1 MRTHSLGLGLLLLV
15 TACGG
20 DDTAVTE
27 TPGSGGGAAGSTA
40 GASGSG
46 AAGAGAA
53 GKSGAGATAGSA
65 GSAGVA
71 GKSGAAGSSGAAGVA
86 GMAGAAGA
94 AGAATGG
101 AAGEAGTAGAAGEAT
116 AGSSGAA
123 GDAGAA
129 GTAGAAGSGLGGA
142 SGAAGTTG
150 GSGAAG
156 KGGGGE
162 VCVSGILCGLS
173 ATCCGAE
180 EECVKQVCKAACA
193 SGVRCGDA
201 DTCCNTGDVCIAGAC
216 TTPANACEDYA
227 DCEEDQFCDPVLG
240 KCLPQVGEPACV
252 FKPPVGD
259 LTPVLE
265 WSWTDSVVNPGYY
278 QVINVPLVADMDKVV
293 DPTTGKTHPE
303 VVIVTSKGYNTSD
316 PAYLR
321 LLDGRSGQ
329 ERWDGETDAA
339 KDIGRVQA
347 RSTPALGDIDGD
359 GKLEIVALKFGG
371 GLIAFNADGSI
382 KWTSTA
388 ANGTPSIT
396 PFQSAAVTLAD
407 LDGDGQI
414 ESVVGG
420 LAYSSTGKLLFDKG
434 IYFGSNTSTYGAVS
448 IVADVVGDAKPE
460 LLSGKQALNAD
471 GTELWAINEADGYP
485 AIGDLDLDGNP
496 ELVVVSTKG
505 GNAEVRVQ
513 DAATGE
519 VKARL
524 AVPGTGAG
532 GPPTIAQF
540 DGKGGQDFALA
551 NGDQYAVFT
560 YVSSPTPKI
569 DLLWNSPTQ
578 DKSSNR
584 TGSTVFDFE
593 GDGKAEV
600 IYNDECYLR
609 VYRGSDGA
617 VIFKTANSSATI
629 QEYPVIADVDGDN
642 NTEIVVGG
650 NDANNVCS
658 VAYKDTGEVQRHGL
672 FVYGDQG
679 DKWVRTRRI
688 WNQHAYHVTNVGT
701 DGSIPAVEPKSW
713 GPDGFNNYRQSTQ
726 GKQAFNAPD
735 LAVTLEVSLATCGT
749 GLKLRAHVKNEGS
762 VTAPA
767 GIDVTFYQGTEP
779 VGTVLSTAKTVAPLL
794 PGGIEDVD
802 FLVPGALDFSAYYV
816 IADGNAAGV
825 GFINECIEGNNTGT
839 SGLVSCSKD

>member
-1 MRTHSLGLGLLLLV
+1 MRTHSLGLGLLLSLA
-15 TACGG
+15 ACGG
-20 DDTAVTE
+20 DDTAVTQ
-27 TPGSGGGAAGSTA
+27 TPGSGGGAAGTA
-40 GASGSG
+40 GTSGG
-46 AAGAGAA
+46 
-53 GKSGAGATAGSA
+53 
-65 GSAGVA
+65 
-71 GKSGAAGSSGAAGVA
+71 
-86 GMAGAAGA
+86 
-94 AGAATGG
+94 
-101 AAGEAGTAGAAGEAT
+101 GTAGAAGSGAT
-116 AGSSGAA
+116 AGSSGAGASGTGGTA
-123 GDAGAA
+123 GASGTAGAGAAGAA
-129 GTAGAAGSGLGGA
+129 GTAGASGTAGSAGA
-142 SGAAGTTG
+142 SGADAG
-150 GSGAAG
+150 SAGAAG
-156 KGGGGE
+156 EGTAGAGADGGAAGSATAGSAGAAGSAGSGTAGASGTAGTSGAGGGADE
-162 VCVSGILCGLS
+162 CVSGILCGL
-173 ATCCGAE
+173 ATTCCGTD
-180 EECVKQVCKAACA
+180 EECVKQVCKPACA

-201 DTCCNTGDVCIAGAC
+201 DTCCDTGDVCIAGAC

-240 KCLPQVGEPACV
+240 KCLPQIGEPACV

-265 WSWTDSVVNPGYY
+265 WSWTDSVVNPGFY

-293 DPTTGKTHPE
+293 DKVTGKTNPE
-303 VVIVTSKGYNTSD
+303 IIIVTSKGYNTTD

-321 LLDGRSGQ
+321 LLDGRSGK
-329 ERWDGETDAA
+329 ELWGADTDAA
-339 KDIGRVQA
+339 KDVGRVQA
-347 RSTPALGDIDGD
+347 RSTPAVGDIDGD
-359 GKLEIVALKFGG
+359 GKLEIVALKLGG
-371 GLIAFNADGSI
+371 GLIAFRADGSI

-388 ANGTPSIT
+388 ANGTPSLT
-396 PFQSAAVTLAD
+396 AFQSAAVTLAD
-407 LDGDGQI
+407 LDGDGQV
-414 ESVVGG
+414 ESIVGG

-460 LLSGKQALNAD
+460 ILSGKQALKAD
-471 GTELWAINEADGYP
+471 GSELWAINEADGYP

-496 ELVVVSTKG
+496 ELVVVSTSG

-513 DAATGE
+513 DAATGA

-560 YVSSPTPKI
+560 YVSSPTPTI
-569 DLLWNSPTQ
+569 ELLWSSPTQ

-609 VYRGSDGA
+609 VYRGSDGT
-617 VIFKTANSSATI
+617 VIFQTANSSATI

-642 NTEIVVGG
+642 NTEIIVGG

-658 VAYKDTGEVQRHGL
+658 VAYKDTGEQQRHGL
-672 FVYGDQG
+672 FVYGDKG

-688 WNQHAYHVTNVGT
+688 WNQHAYHVTNVAT

-767 GIDVTFYQGTEP
+767 GIDVTFYQGTAP
-779 VGTVLSTAKTVAPLL
+779 TGVVLTSAKTVAPLL

-802 FLVPGALDFSAYYV
+802 FVVPGALDFSAYYV